1 MLVDVLRKL
10 VAEASNDKAID
21 SEIARLI
28 EAFKVEAKKGNSCY
42 TKTYMGFGDT
52 FKFVG
57 QLKSRLEA
65 EGLLVSVC
73 GHRLVAMLTI
83 GWQ

>member
-1 MLVDVLRKL
+1 MLVDELRRL
-10 VAEASNDKAID
+10 VTEADNNKAID

-28 EAFKVEAKKGNSCY
+28 GAFKVEAKKGNSCY
-42 TKTYMGFGDT
+42 TKTYMGFDDT

-65 EGLLVSVC
+65 EGLLVTVC
-73 GHRLVAMLTI
+73 GHRLVAMLTV